1 MTRDSTNG
9 ITALVLAG
17 GRGRRM
23 GGRDKGLVELRGRP
37 LVAHVV
43 EAIAPQ
49 VEKVLINANRNR
61 DRYAAFGWP
70 VVSDALTDYQGPLA
84 GFAVGMAAS
93 HTPLLLTLP
102 CDGPMVAPDLAAR
115 LAVALEGS
123 GADIAVAH
131 DGTRMQPV
139 YALIRCAL
147 LPSLEAFLAAGDRK
161 IDLWYERHH
170 TVSADFSHFPEQ
182 FTNVNT
188 PEERARLEGAAPD
201 GATIPGAGH
210 GAD

>member
-1 MTRDSTNG
+1 MTRGRTNG

-37 LVAHVV
+37 LVAHVID
-43 EAIAPQ
+43 AIAPQ
-49 VEKVLINANRNR
+49 VEAVLINANRNGQ
-61 DRYAAFGWP
+61 RYGAFGWP
-70 VVSDALTDYQGPLA
+70 VVADALTDYQGPLA
-84 GFAVGMAAS
+84 GFAAGMAAS
-93 HTPLLLTLP
+93 RTPLLLTLP
-102 CDGPMVAPDLAAR
+102 CDGPMVAPDLAKR
-115 LAVALEGS
+115 LADALEKA

-139 YALIRCAL
+139 YALLHCAL
-147 LPSLEAFLAAGDRK
+147 LPSLEDFLAAGDRK

-170 TVSADFSHFPEQ
+170 TVKVDFSDFPEQ

-188 PEERARLEGAAPD
+188 PEERARLEGE
-201 GATIPGAGH
+201 GAGDGQVARH

>member
-1 MTRDSTNG
+1 MTRGRTNG

-37 LVAHVV
+37 LAAHVID
-43 EAIAPQ
+43 AIAPQ
-49 VEKVLINANRNR
+49 VEAVLINANRNG
-61 DRYAAFGWP
+61 DRYGAFGWP

-93 HTPLLLTLP
+93 TTPLLLTLP
-102 CDGPMVAPDLAAR
+102 CDGPMVAPDLAER
-115 LAVALEGS
+115 LAGALEGA

-131 DGTRMQPV
+131 DGSRMQPV
-139 YALIRCAL
+139 YALLRCAL

-161 IDLWYERHH
+161 IDLWYEGHH
-170 TVSADFSHFPEQ
+170 TVNVDFSDFPEQ

-188 PEERARLEGAAPD
+188 PEERARLEGEATG
-201 GATIPGAGH
+201 GAQVAQH